1 MPFRAAVLLVS
12 TKGRDMLSLTL
23 SIFATLKGIASEA

>member
-12 TKGRDMLSLTL
+12 TKGRDVLGLTL
-23 SIFATLKGIASEA
+23 SIFATLKGTASEA